1 MVIKLL
7 LLLLFSIHVDI
18 VIIDKSVTYC
28 RRISRRRGSNH
39 SLLLLQL
46 LLINLLLPLDVQMFL
61 LLPLPLFLSL
71 LLLLLNL

>member
-28 RRISRRRGSNH
+28 RRISRCRGSNH

-46 LLINLLLPLDVQMFL
+46 LLMKPPLPLDL

>member
-46 LLINLLLPLDVQMFL
+46 LLMKLPLPLSL

>member
-28 RRISRRRGSNH
+28 RRISRCRGSNH

-46 LLINLLLPLDVQMFL
+46 LLMNLPLLLDL

-71 LLLLLNL
+71 LLLPLNL